1 MRNGTRVLLA
11 GLVLGAVLL
20 AGCGGN
26 DSPAAAPATSAP
38 ATSGPEEQA
47 PGEPE
52 SEVTM
57 AVDYGE
63 DTVKVKV
70 KSVTVESGPVEDANG
85 NQVTEDG
92 LTVVRLTVRN
102 VGKGPTSF
110 GLAGNIVDTKGR
122 EFESEVVYAGQDE
135 PGTLNPEETGTYVLR
150 FKLPADSKP
159 KLILVWDAINPG
171 EPAPLALP

>member
-1 MRNGTRVLLA
+1 
-11 GLVLGAVLL
+11 
-20 AGCGGN
+20 
-26 DSPAAAPATSAP
+26 
-38 ATSGPEEQA
+38 
-47 PGEPE
+47 
-52 SEVTM
+52 M

-92 LTVVRLTVRN
+92 LTVVRLTAKN

-110 GLAGNIVDTKGR
+110 GLAGNLMDTEGR
-122 EFESEVVYAGQDE
+122 EFESEVVYVGQDE
-135 PGTLNPEETGTYVLR
+135 PGTLNPGETGTYVLR
-150 FKLPADSKP
+150 FKLPADAKP
-159 KLILVWDAINPG
+159 KLIFVWDAINPG